1 MKALFAFQ
9 ELFEIIENG
18 YVEPADQAAVVA
30 FSQALKDSLRENR
43 KKDKKMLFFLYQAV
57 DEVVSER
64 TSRATIAKEAW
75 ELLQKFYK
83 GDKKV
88 KSVRLQTLRGEFKT
102 LSMLESDSISSYFSR
117 VESVVNQLRVN
128 GENLEDLRVIEKNHV
143 ITDKHI

>member
-1 MKALFAFQ
+1 M
-9 ELFEIIENG
+9 
-18 YVEPADQAAVVA
+18 
-30 FSQALKDSLRENR
+30 S
-43 KKDKKMLFFLYQAV
+43 
-57 DEVVSER
+57 
-64 TSRATIAKEAW
+64 KEAW

-102 LSMLESDSISSYFSR
+102 LSMLESESISSYFSR

-143 ITDKHI
+143 ITHKHI